1 MASWSFEPIGVV
13 QSCFAEKFGTPKQGR
28 ISPNSRAVIK
38 LSEHLDA
45 PAMLDGLQAFSH
57 IWLLWV
63 FHANSNRASLKKVRP
78 PRLAGEKA
86 GVFASRSPH
95 RPNPIGLSAV
105 RLDKIEGSILHI
117 SGVDLISGTPV
128 LDIKPYIPEWDS
140 LPEASDGWLSQ
151 HPDPIYS
158 VTFSPWLSKQ

>member
-78 PRLAGEKA
+78 
-86 GVFASRSPH
+86 
-95 RPNPIGLSAV
+95 
-105 RLDKIEGSILHI
+105 LDWPERKREFLPAAALT
-117 SGVDLISGTPV
+117 DQTP
-128 LDIKPYIPEWDS
+128 
-140 LPEASDGWLSQ
+140 
-151 HPDPIYS
+151 S
-158 VTFSPWLSKQ
+158 V